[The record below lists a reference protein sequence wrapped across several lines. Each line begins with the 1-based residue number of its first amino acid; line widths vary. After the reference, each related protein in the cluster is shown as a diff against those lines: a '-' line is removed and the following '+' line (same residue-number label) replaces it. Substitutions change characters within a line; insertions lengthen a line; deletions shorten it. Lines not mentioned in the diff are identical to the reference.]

1 MTLPGITIPQAI
13 LQGYDST
20 SSAKQDECPLRKTPV
35 ISAFRTLYLPW
46 LKGAKQ
52 TSVNISTVVVRPLT
66 LEALCKASGAR
77 GMAIAVHRQVVHLKY
92 LADHV
97 ESIQHEYHGNK

>member
-1 MTLPGITIPQAI
+1 MSITQNSCHFSISDVVLTLAQ
-13 LQGYDST
+13 
-20 SSAKQDECPLRKTPV
+20 
-35 ISAFRTLYLPW
+35 
-46 LKGAKQ
+46 GAKQ